1 MEVVVSH
8 SVLLT
13 DGGQK
18 SGNGSS
24 VLVANNLV
32 LAENV
37 SADTLNNTDLAL
49 PLVVELP
56 EGEWEGTELLDDLVE
71 GLLGAVSLETVGEG
85 GAAVQSSSVLK
96 VLELTGS
103 QGDTDLNT
111 PYLTD
116 LRDTLTLGA
125 LSWCQDDLL
134 LSLNLVAL
142 EQPRG
147 GALDEVAVVALDD
160 LLEKAGH
167 AALGNWLL
175 GSGLGLL
182 LGGTGRQE
190 SRWDHQAQEKLV
202 RVVGSQDQVRGAG
215 LILAAGDDD
224 VVANDC
230 SETVDLG
237 TELDLDHITGVQDN
251 LGLGLVGLE
260 RGIWGDER
268 RRGDGGRVGDT

>member
-1 MEVVVSH
+1 MKIIVSLR
-8 SVLLT
+8 SISLT

-18 SGNGSS
+18 SSNGSS

-32 LAENV
+32 CAENV
-37 SADTLNNTDLAL
+37 ATDTLNNTDLAL

-56 EGEWEGTELLDDLVE
+56 EGEWEGTELLDDLVK

-103 QGDTDLNT
+103 QRDTDLNT
-111 PYLTD
+111 PYLAD
-116 LRDTLTLGA
+116 LWDTVTLGA

-134 LSLNLVAL
+134 LPLNLVAL

-167 AALGNWLL
+167 AALGRWLY

-182 LGGTGRQE
+182 LGCTGRQ
-190 SRWDHQAQEKLV
+190 
-202 RVVGSQDQVRGAG
+202 
-215 LILAAGDDD
+215 
-224 VVANDC
+224 
-230 SETVDLG
+230 
-237 TELDLDHITGVQDN
+237 
-251 LGLGLVGLE
+251 
-260 RGIWGDER
+260 
-268 RRGDGGRVGDT
+268 

>member
-1 MEVVVSH
+1 MANVMLDDENYRGLHDIV
-8 SVLLT
+8 LT

-32 LAENV
+32 RAENV
-37 SADTLNNTDLAL
+37 AADTLNNTDLAL

-71 GLLGAVSLETVGEG
+71 GLLGAVSLETVCEG

-96 VLELTGS
+96 VLELAGS

-111 PYLTD
+111 PYLAD
-116 LRDTLTLGA
+116 LWDTLALGA

-167 AALGNWLL
+167 AALGHWLY

-182 LGGTGRQE
+182 LGCTGRQ
-190 SRWDHQAQEKLV
+190 
-202 RVVGSQDQVRGAG
+202 
-215 LILAAGDDD
+215 
-224 VVANDC
+224 
-230 SETVDLG
+230 
-237 TELDLDHITGVQDN
+237 
-251 LGLGLVGLE
+251 
-260 RGIWGDER
+260 
-268 RRGDGGRVGDT
+268 